1 MKTWKPNIDKQTSL
15 VSIPFLSALV
25 AWHFK
30 MHYRTFWVVIPLKIV
45 DKSPKPIYEFQ
56 FGGLSLCCIEWN
68 YNVDKEGK
76 NTIGRKRGI
85 ETLLRLYNS
94 QESQFV
100 AIYGRRRIG
109 KTHLV
114 NEVFQNKN
122 TFKHPGVSPIEM
134 NDADIKSPLK
144 FQLKNFY
151 NSLILSGMK
160 PQKYPN
166 DWMEAFLMLE
176 LFLQKIDDGSR
187 QLLYR

>member
-1 MKTWKPNIDKQTSL
+1 
-15 VSIPFLSALV
+15 
-25 AWHFK
+25 
-30 MHYRTFWVVIPLKIV
+30 
-45 DKSPKPIYEFQ
+45 
-56 FGGLSLCCIEWN
+56 
-68 YNVDKEGK
+68 
-76 NTIGRKRGI
+76 
-85 ETLLRLYNS
+85 
-94 QESQFV
+94 
-100 AIYGRRRIG
+100 
-109 KTHLV
+109 
-114 NEVFQNKN
+114 
-122 TFKHPGVSPIEM
+122 M